1 MRFGIRAFAVCLLL
15 LTQGTYSWCGD
26 GPSHHVP
33 PDWYEGIPDPSRAAE
48 MLQRLQSELQ
58 RSSSPN
64 RPSDAI
70 DQILDLLQKNDLE
83 GLKKKLSDP
92 RVQEQLRQT
101 RPDDPEFRR
110 RIEEMGRRMAE
121 QGQNFDAEK
130 LQQLMKNLQSPR
142 PGLPGS
148 PLNPVPGEPNA
159 QQPRPL
165 VPPSPPGGPDATP
178 PLPPRLPP
186 PGNVSPEDS
195 KPSERFREFLSRAN
209 RWLPESFRQS
219 EAVERFRQNLMQ
231 GEAEPRDRTFRLP
244 GNIRLGFDLNKPL
257 SRSFRWAESA
267 VGRIRVGRMP
277 SVQLPDLSHSPN
289 LPSLGGPGNVSG
301 LKSTGL
307 IIGLLGAVVLA
318 SLLAWR
324 FLNRES
330 ERNSSH
336 VASSGA
342 TWPVDPKRIAT
353 RDELVRAFDY
363 LTVRRVGPVA
373 APWHHRRRA
382 QSLAELESS
391 RRTEAFRLAEL
402 YETARYAPPDETIPE
417 SAMTQAREDLLALAG
432 AEVP

>member
-1 MRFGIRAFAVCLLL
+1 
-15 LTQGTYSWCGD
+15 
-26 GPSHHVP
+26 
-33 PDWYEGIPDPSRAAE
+33 YEGIPDPSRASE
-48 MLQRLQSELQ
+48 MLQRLRSEINGL
-58 RSSSPN
+58 SSPN
-64 RPSDAI
+64 RSSDAI

-83 GLKKKLSDP
+83 GLQKALSDP

-101 RPDDPEFRR
+101 RPDDPDFRR
-110 RIEEMGRRMAE
+110 RIEEKGRRMAE

-130 LQQLMKNLQSPR
+130 LQQLLRNLQSPR
-142 PGLPGS
+142 PGLPPS
-148 PLNPVPGEPNA
+148 PLNPVPGGPNA

-165 VPPSPPGGPDATP
+165 VPPTPPSGPDAMP

-186 PGNVSPEDS
+186 PGSGSAEDS
-195 KPSERFREFLSRAN
+195 KPSDRFREFLGRAT

-219 EAVERFRQNLMQ
+219 EAVERFRQNLMR
-231 GEAEPRDRTFRLP
+231 GEAEGRDRTFRLP
-244 GNIRLGFDLNKPL
+244 GNIRLGLDLNKRL

-267 VGRIRVGRMP
+267 LGRIRVGRMP
-277 SVQLPDLSHSPN
+277 SVQLPDLSRSPSV
-289 LPSLGGPGNVSG
+289 PTWGGPGNVSG

-324 FLNRES
+324 FMNPES
-330 ERNSSH
+330 AGNSST
-336 VASSGA
+336 VASSRA
-342 TWPVDPKRIAT
+342 TWPVDPQRIAT

-363 LTVRRVGPVA
+363 LTVWRVGPIA

-402 YETARYAPPDETIPE
+402 YETARYAPPDEAIPE
-417 SAMTQAREDLLALAG
+417 SAMTQARKDLLALAG